1 MCLHLILSKGLIPGP
16 HAGGSDFSL
25 EWGLGAC
32 TREILGRALLE
43 TPGGIVRCSENVGDP
58 PPPLLL
64 ADPCG
69 HERGGDRVVLLTCST
84 MGRCYPLL
92 VRL

>member
-1 MCLHLILSKGLIPGP
+1 MCLPLILSKGLIPGP
-16 HAGGSDFSL
+16 HSGGSDFSL
-25 EWGLGAC
+25 GWGLGVC

-43 TPGGIVRCSENVGDP
+43 TPGGIVQNVGDP

-69 HERGGDRVVLLTCST
+69 HERGGDRVVLLACST
-84 MGRCYPLL
+84 MG
-92 VRL
+92 

>member
-1 MCLHLILSKGLIPGP
+1 MQVSP
-16 HAGGSDFSL
+16 
-25 EWGLGAC
+25 
-32 TREILGRALLE
+32 EILGQALLE
-43 TPGGIVRCSENVGDP
+43 TPGGVVQCWESVGDP

-64 ADPCG
+64 ANLCSY
-69 HERGGDRVVLLTCST
+69 ERGRDRVVLLACST